1 MFGWGPPR
9 PPDFSAPSVGFIF
22 VSIGDWM
29 HPVSHSL
36 WPSEP
41 NVVFRNPQQL
51 IPGCG
56 PGSGPV
62 SDSGPRLGGHP
73 EPTPAEAEAE
83 PMPSRARPG
92 RAVLIC
98 LDAENVAR
106 RSVVWAWIRSD
117 PGQGL
122 SQGLVSSEPGSAQ
135 IWARIWS
142 DLSQDLARSGSGSGQ
157 IWVRI
162 WSDLGQ
168 DLVRSA
174 SGSGQI

>member
-1 MFGWGPPR
+1 MV
-9 PPDFSAPSVGFIF
+9 SVD
-22 VSIGDWM
+22 SIVDWM

-62 SDSGPRLGGHP
+62 SDSGLRLGGHP
-73 EPTPAEAEAE
+73 EPTQAEVEAE

-92 RAVLIC
+92 RAKPFHIPDVLIC

-106 RSVVWAWIRSD
+106 RSVVWAWI
-117 PGQGL
+117 
-122 SQGLVSSEPGSAQ
+122 
-135 IWARIWS
+135 
-142 DLSQDLARSGSGSGQ
+142 
-157 IWVRI
+157 
-162 WSDLGQ
+162 
-168 DLVRSA
+168 
-174 SGSGQI
+174 